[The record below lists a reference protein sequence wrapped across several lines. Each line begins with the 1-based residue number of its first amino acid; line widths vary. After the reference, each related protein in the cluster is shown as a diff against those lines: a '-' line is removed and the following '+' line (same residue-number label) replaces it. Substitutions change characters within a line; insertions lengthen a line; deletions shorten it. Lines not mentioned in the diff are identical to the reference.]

1 MAEKL
6 QAVGSVLTLGGKDLN
21 FSGADGITAS
31 HTPLFGQH
39 RHQVWLRAT
48 NQALCVCTFPINKQQ
63 WVVGGDGWGHTS
75 ALLPVLAD
83 QVTTAA

>member
-1 MAEKL
+1 MRNCRRW
-6 QAVGSVLTLGGKDLN
+6 GPILTLGGKNLN

-39 RHQVWLRAT
+39 RHQVWLHAT
-48 NQALCVCTFPINKQQ
+48 NQVLYVCTFPINKEQ
-63 WVVGGDGWGHTS
+63 WVVGGDGRGHTS

-83 QVTTAA
+83 PVTTAV